1 MREIV
6 FDTETT
12 GLDPESGHRICEIGA
27 VELIG
32 QMPTGRSF
40 HRLINP
46 CRDMP
51 AEATKVHGH
60 TNELLADKPTFG
72 AVVREFLDFIGED
85 TRLVAHNAS
94 FDMAFVNH
102 ELVLAGFDKLKETRV
117 VDTLALAKKKFP
129 GARHTLDLLCTRF
142 GIDLS
147 RRVKHG
153 ALLDAE
159 LLADVYVELMGGRQ
173 RGMDLASPLA
183 GEATPAGTLTVVRRQ
198 NWPRRQF
205 SVPEAERE
213 RHSAFLEKLTSP
225 IWARYL
231 S

>member
-27 VELIG
+27 VELEA
-32 QMPTGRSF
+32 QLPTGRSF
-40 HRLINP
+40 HVLINP

-51 AEATKVHGH
+51 AEAMKVHGH
-60 TNELLADKPTFG
+60 TNEILADKPVFA
-72 AVVREFLDFIGED
+72 AVVRDFLDFIGTD
-85 TRLVAHNAS
+85 TRLVAHNAM
-94 FDMAFVNH
+94 FDLGFLNH
-102 ELVLAGFDKLKETRV
+102 ELVLCGQPKISESRI
-117 VDTLALAKKKFP
+117 VDTLAIARKRFP
-129 GARHTLDLLCTRF
+129 GSRQTLDVLCNRF

-173 RGMDLASPLA
+173 RGMELRVETAV
-183 GEATPAGTLTVVRRQ
+183 PAAETAARPRR
-198 NWPRRQF
+198 NWPARHF
-205 SVPEAERE
+205 EGPAEE
-213 RHSAFLEKLTSP
+213 RAHHAAFVARLP
-225 IWARYL
+225 NAIWARYL
-231 S
+231 SA